1 MRIIDEKPFRKSS
14 SDSEDESNHETYTK
28 KSQNTSERK
37 SLLTEILKASSEKSH
52 TETIEEEFMSQV
64 ILRPRVQDYSHDE
77 DRRID
82 EDLKKFSLQSLR
94 MSGKSKEKIITD
106 ILNSATEE
114 SKENILMPK
123 KK

>member
-82 EDLKKFSLQSLR
+82 EDLKKFSLQSVR

-106 ILNSATEE
+106 ILN
-114 SKENILMPK
+114 
-123 KK
+123 

>member
-82 EDLKKFSLQSLR
+82 EDLKKFSLQSVR
-94 MSGKSKEKIITD
+94 MSGKSKVKIITD